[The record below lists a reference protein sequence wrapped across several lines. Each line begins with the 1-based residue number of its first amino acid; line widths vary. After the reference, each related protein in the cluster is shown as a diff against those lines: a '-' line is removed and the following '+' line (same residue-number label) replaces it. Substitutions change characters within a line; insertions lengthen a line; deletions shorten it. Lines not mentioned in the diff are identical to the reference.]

1 MVYSYPIKK
10 IGIIGGGQLG
20 KMLALK
26 AKEMGFSVMVLDPD
40 PKCSAEA
47 VADELIVGSFF
58 DREKIRKLTD
68 LSNILTYEIET
79 IDADYLLELEEEGV
93 NIKPSPKI
101 LKTIQDKYEQ
111 KSFLL
116 KNTLPV
122 PEFKK
127 VRFEELFKLNKPFVI
142 KLDTGG
148 YDGRGVFLVKNDEEL
163 IDLEFLKE
171 KSFFVEEL
179 ISIEKELAVIVA
191 RNRQDEIKVF
201 PIVEMVFDEKYNI
214 LDYLLAPARVDEVI
228 KNEIF
233 SLSTKIAQ
241 IFELEGVMG
250 IEFFLSKDGK
260 IYVNELSPRP
270 HNSGHYTIEGC
281 ITSQFEQHIRAI
293 CEFPLGSVEINGYS
307 SVVNVLG
314 EGYGNAQIQGLED
327 LLKIEGT
334 HFHFYGKSEVK
345 PKRKL
350 GHITVVSKEYKELLE
365 KTIKA
370 KSVLKVYGD
379 KEEPR

>member
-1 MVYSYPIKK
+1 MVYSYPIRK

-26 AKEMGFSVMVLDPD
+26 SKETGFSVAVLDPD
-40 PKCSAEA
+40 PKCPASG

-58 DREKIRKLTD
+58 DREKIKKLID
-68 LSNILTYEIET
+68 LSDAVTYEIET
-79 IDADYLLELEEEGV
+79 IDADYLLELEDKGA

-101 LKTIQDKYEQ
+101 LKTIQNKYEQ

-116 KNTLPV
+116 KNNLPV

-127 VRFEELFKLNKPFVI
+127 VCFEELFRLDKPFVI

-148 YDGRGVFLVKNDEEL
+148 YDGRGVFLVKSDEDFR
-163 IDLEFLKE
+163 DLEFLKE
-171 KSFFVEEL
+171 KNFFVEEL

-191 RNRQDEIKVF
+191 RNRQGEIKVF

-214 LDYLLAPARVDEVI
+214 LDYLLAPAHVDEVI

-241 IFELEGVMG
+241 IFEQEGVMG
-250 IEFFLSKDGK
+250 IEFFLSKEGK
-260 IYVNELSPRP
+260 IYINELSPRP

-281 ITSQFEQHIRAI
+281 VTSQFEQHIRAI
-293 CEFPLGSVEINGYS
+293 CNFPLGSVDINGFS
-307 SVVNVLG
+307 SVVNILG
-314 EGYGNAQIQGLED
+314 EGYGHAKIHGLEE
-327 LLKIEGT
+327 LLKIDGA
-334 HFHFYGKSEVK
+334 HFHFYGKSEVR
-345 PKRKL
+345 PKRKV
-350 GHITVVSKEYKELLE
+350 GHITIVSKEYGDLIE
-365 KTIKA
+365 KTLKA

-379 KEEPR
+379 KEDLK